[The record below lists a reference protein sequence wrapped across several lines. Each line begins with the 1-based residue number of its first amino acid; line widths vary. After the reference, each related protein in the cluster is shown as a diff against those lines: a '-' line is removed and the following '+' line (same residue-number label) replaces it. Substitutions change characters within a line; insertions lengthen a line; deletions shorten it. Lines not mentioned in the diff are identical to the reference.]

1 MPAPVTSQL
10 CKNGDPGPQSFASQ
24 LPEPHADLGRFDL
37 DRQTISVTGP
47 VDANLTA
54 GGRQRQTSTLA
65 CLSPL
70 PSLIQMPFDERVQ
83 AGIEIKQ
90 GSRVPVPVDDRV
102 SARGDLA
109 WAISVGGIG
118 VVGFAVLLLFTWYY
132 AATLFLIFA
141 GMLLGVALNAM
152 TNLLGRVIQLPH
164 ALRLTIVCLVLAGLL
179 SGVVFLGGTTIAQQ
193 AKVLSDTIKS
203 QLVTVKGFLEKNG
216 IDTGYFDLGNPAATA
231 PGSPSS
237 ETPAAAP
244 ARTLPS
250 ASEFASSGGAIVSQ
264 TLKLLLGTLSAVG
277 NFFIV
282 LFLGLTFAAQPNV
295 YRKGLLFM
303 APARHR
309 DRATIIVDRIGDTL
323 ERWLIAQILTMA
335 AVFLVTWI
343 GLALIGIQSSFIL
356 GIQAGL
362 LAFIPTVGA
371 LLAGLIVVLASLASG
386 WVAAL
391 SAFLLFLG
399 VHALESYILTPII
412 QRQALDIPPATLF
425 AFQIL
430 LGVVFGIWGLALALP
445 LMAIVKVMI
454 DYFKAEEITP
464 AAAAA

>member
-1 MPAPVTSQL
+1 
-10 CKNGDPGPQSFASQ
+10 
-24 LPEPHADLGRFDL
+24 LPNS
-37 DRQTISVTGP
+37 I
-47 VDANLTA
+47 
-54 GGRQRQTSTLA
+54 
-65 CLSPL
+65 
-70 PSLIQMPFDERVQ
+70 
-83 AGIEIKQ
+83 
-90 GSRVPVPVDDRV
+90 DDRLP
-102 SARGDLA
+102 ARSDLA

-118 VVGFAVLLLFTWYY
+118 VVAFAALLLFTWYF
-132 AATLFLIFA
+132 AATLFLVFA
-141 GMLLGVALNAM
+141 GMLLGVALNAIS
-152 TNLLGRVIQLPH
+152 NLLGRVIRLPH

-216 IDTGYFDLGNPAATA
+216 VDTSYFNLGNASTAPAAGA
-231 PGSPSS
+231 SPS
-237 ETPAAAP
+237 ETPAAPAP
-244 ARTLPS
+244 SRNLPS

-264 TLKLLLGTLSAVG
+264 TLKLLLGTVSAVG

-282 LFLGLTFAAQPNV
+282 LFLGLTFAAQPSV
-295 YRKGLLFM
+295 YHNGLLFLV
-303 APARHR
+303 PARHR
-309 DRATIIVDRIGDTL
+309 ARATIIVDRIGETL

-343 GLALIGIQSSFIL
+343 GLSIIGIQSSFIL

-362 LAFIPTVGA
+362 LTFIPTVGA

-391 SAFLLFLG
+391 SAFGLFLG
-399 VHALESYILTPII
+399 IHALESYILTPML

-454 DYFKAEEITP
+454 DYFKAEEKAP
-464 AAAAA
+464 VAVAA